1 MRDIAKGR
9 KFEDCGVDI
18 KIIDPFSRKHSV
30 FIGGSIL
37 ASVMQQDAWVTRA
50 RYLEEGDRCLGSS
63 TSL

>member
-37 ASVMQQDAWVTRA
+37 ASVMQQDAWVTKQ
-50 RYLEEGDRCLGSS
+50 
-63 TSL
+63 